1 LDPPVPIFTWDQLGY
16 ILDQADRE
24 LAGEQVDPLEGVFRD
39 LAEKEFGRRRGEPTG
54 RHVVKAYA
62 DIFRKIDRENKTV
75 ASFYLRSY
83 SLILGPEISMDILRD
98 HFGPAILKQCLARK
112 RGPTA
117 VQRQDDDRIFAYIS
131 AIMWAKGG
139 STRDACKSL
148 AKMRLLRVRKD
159 AASGRVSVVLDN
171 AETIRKRYLRAKSKY
186 EYYSPRG
193 WLRLLYAWHCSGE
206 PPFLNW
212 LKALIA
218 QENSGPN

>member
-1 LDPPVPIFTWDQLGY
+1 
-16 ILDQADRE
+16 
-24 LAGEQVDPLEGVFRD
+24 
-39 LAEKEFGRRRGEPTG
+39 
-54 RHVVKAYA
+54 
-62 DIFRKIDRENKTV
+62 
-75 ASFYLRSY
+75 
-83 SLILGPEISMDILRD
+83 MDILRD

-117 VQRQDDDRIFAYIS
+117 VQHQDDDRIFAYIS
-131 AIMWAKGG
+131 AIMRAKGG

-171 AETIRKRYLRAKSKY
+171 AETIRKRYLRAKSN
-186 EYYSPRG
+186 EHYSPRG

-218 QENSGPN
+218 QENLGPN